1 MLILRPGSAWPLAPP
16 WTTPTGPPQKDPFAP
31 LRDQKR
37 EDQHAA
43 PSSPPL
49 VFGLPF
55 GRRFSAFDLLGCQI
69 AMGSSEIRATILRC
83 VSVCKRRWVCL
94 IVRVKCNADG
104 FSHVAQ
110 NDGAR
115 GAERRWCTDSANQ
128 EEEVMA
134 GFRWPCPG
142 HAGGPDPRRP
152 FPTAHLRC
160 ASAVSPALVPLP
172 GRRVRRTSCHLG
184 IRLSGLKSHGPNA
197 EVPPAGTRVACAIAV
212 AV

>member
-1 MLILRPGSAWPLAPP
+1 MLILRPGSAWTSAPP

-83 VSVCKRRWVCL
+83 VPARKRRWVCL
-94 IVRVKCNADG
+94 IVRVKCNAG
-104 FSHVAQ
+104 HVAQ
-110 NDGAR
+110 NDG
-115 GAERRWCTDSANQ
+115 GAPIPQIRKRRSW
-128 EEEVMA
+128 
-134 GFRWPCPG
+134 
-142 HAGGPDPRRP
+142 
-152 FPTAHLRC
+152 L
-160 ASAVSPALVPLP
+160 ASAGLAQATRAGPTRGGHFPRPTCGV
-172 GRRVRRTSCHLG
+172 RVLCHLPSSRCLAG
-184 IRLSGLKSHGPNA
+184 VSGALLVISVSA
-197 EVPPAGTRVACAIAV
+197 
-212 AV
+212 